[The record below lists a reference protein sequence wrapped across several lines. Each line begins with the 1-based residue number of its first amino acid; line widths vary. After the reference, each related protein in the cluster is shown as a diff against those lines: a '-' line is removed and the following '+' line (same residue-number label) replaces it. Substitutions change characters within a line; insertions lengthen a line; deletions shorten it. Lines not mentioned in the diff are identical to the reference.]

1 MNTETEPD
9 PLAEPNCM
17 KMRQL
22 LLDIIRFFDEDQA
35 ERGLKSSML
44 ELVDLVLACDMPP
57 LKTEKLFHAATERG
71 EVFFHDAVNVDL
83 LVEGCEAWLF
93 SLVGGRIPTPPLSL
107 QTPPREQTNEPVI
120 RSSVKARS
128 LAEPWRDLVLRVR
141 DELLGFPATGLGLLW
156 SMPRKIWESPWVE
169 AYRVASFTDDDERR
183 GMILIPTEKAADFP
197 EALEWWKFK
206 VHTAARLYEQNVTD
220 SRMANVIE
228 HADPL
233 NPAYVLLD
241 HNPPCAPLIESM
253 GFSKTGSLSAKVE
266 ASLAWCELLAGLGR
280 RGIFV
285 VDLPPALLSQ
295 RWSLSQK
302 SVFLAD
308 PTAVIPSYKI
318 LPEFRSSGVLPKI
331 DRYRDAKCDQV
342 FVVGALLLACIR
354 GDLECLQPGIAA
366 YGPSA
371 SLSALAGL
379 PQLSAR
385 TPNEVS
391 PSVCNLLDR
400 HEKSDGVDCTA
411 LAYALQ
417 WALTEDR
424 SARYPNLQKF
434 SADLQKCL
442 I

>member
-1 MNTETEPD
+1 
-9 PLAEPNCM
+9 M
-17 KMRQL
+17 KLRRL
-22 LLDIIRFFDEDQA
+22 LLEIIRFFDGDQA

-44 ELVDLVLACDMPP
+44 ELVEVVQACDMPP
-57 LKTEKLFHAATERG
+57 LKTEKSFQTATERG
-71 EVFFHDAVNVDL
+71 EVFFQDAVNVEL
-83 LVEGCEAWLF
+83 LVEGCEEWL
-93 SLVGGRIPTPPLSL
+93 SVLVGGRITAPPLSP
-107 QTPPREQTNEPVI
+107 QPPHAERPIDPVI
-120 RSSVKARS
+120 RPPDKARP

-156 SMPRKIWESPWVE
+156 SMPRKICESPWVE
-169 AYRVASFTDDDERR
+169 AYRVESFTDEGERR

-197 EALEWWKFK
+197 EALDWWKFK
-206 VHTAARLYEQNVTD
+206 VQTAARLYEQNVTD

-241 HNPPCAPLIESM
+241 HNPPCAPLIDSTV
-253 GFSKTGSLSAKVE
+253 FSQTGSLSAKVE
-266 ASLAWCELLAGLGR
+266 ASLAWCELLGGLGR

-285 VDLPPALLSQ
+285 VDLSPALLSQ
-295 RWSLSQK
+295 RVSLSQK

-318 LPEFRSSGVLPKI
+318 LPDFRSSGVLPKV
-331 DRYRDAKCDQV
+331 DRYRDATCDQV

-354 GDLECLQPGIAA
+354 GDLKCLQTGIAA

-371 SLSALAGL
+371 SLSALAGF
-379 PQLSAR
+379 PELSAR

-391 PSVCNLLDR
+391 PLVYNLLDR
-400 HEKSDGVDCTA
+400 HEKSHGVDCTA

-417 WALTEDR
+417 WALTEER

-434 SADLQKCL
+434 AADLQKCL
-442 I
+442 ISNKY